1 MEKNYYLNKYAKSLA
16 KQKHKIKKTR
26 KLVEK
31 GREVKKQ
38 FGIDEMEIENIFE
51 IQD

>member
-1 MEKNYYLNKYAKSLA
+1 MLSAS
-16 KQKHKIKKTR
+16 KHKIKKTR

-38 FGIDEMEIENIFE
+38 FGIDEMEIENIFDLVE
-51 IQD
+51 EEGPTL